1 MNDVPLL
8 DDQGNLIG
16 RVNDSHVNARGELV
30 GTAHVDKVGMDIL
43 CNVWKTAGCLTDLG
57 VVVTADETR
66 KAINRDWPKD
76 VDAVNVGE

>member
-30 GTAHVDKVGMDIL
+30 GTAHIDKVGMDIL
-43 CNVWKTAGCLTDLG
+43 CNVWKVAGCLTAAQL
-57 VVVTADETR
+57 ERWR
-66 KAINRDWPKD
+66 KKEE
-76 VDAVNVGE
+76 VDTVESGEVQQ